1 MRRRK
6 RRTLLASYL
15 LLALAFAFFLFPFY
29 WLILTSLKVPGE
41 ITASGVVWVPK
52 HPTPDNFRLLF
63 GYTGPLW
70 GYKEYAGRSFL
81 PNILSFVRNSL
92 LVSSLSSA
100 LAILLGASLGY
111 AVARFDVGRK
121 NLYTWLLS
129 LRMVPPVVAAIP
141 LFLVFRTFRLID
153 TPWALVIAY
162 LLINIPFA
170 TLLLV
175 GFFSDIPKDLI
186 DATLLDGCSE
196 YSAFVRIALPLVAPA
211 MVAVFTIG
219 FLMAWNEL
227 LIANALTAS
236 ARAQT
241 FPIYTTMFS
250 QVERG
255 TAWGP
260 AAAGG
265 VIGMIPMLVSS
276 FYIQRYLTRGLTMG
290 AVVE

>member
-1 MRRRK
+1 
-6 RRTLLASYL
+6 
-15 LLALAFAFFLFPFY
+15 
-29 WLILTSLKVPGE
+29 
-41 ITASGVVWVPK
+41 
-52 HPTPDNFRLLF
+52 
-63 GYTGPLW
+63 
-70 GYKEYAGRSFL
+70 
-81 PNILSFVRNSL
+81 
-92 LVSSLSSA
+92 
-100 LAILLGASLGY
+100 
-111 AVARFDVGRK
+111 
-121 NLYTWLLS
+121 
-129 LRMVPPVVAAIP
+129 MVPPVVAAIP

-196 YSAFVRIALPLVAPA
+196 FSAFVRIALPLVAPA

>member
-1 MRRRK
+1 MRRLK
-6 RRTLLASYL
+6 QWKLLLSYL
-15 LLALAFAFFLFPFY
+15 ILAAAFAFFLFPFY
-29 WLILTSLKVPGE
+29 WLVLTSIKVPGE
-41 ITASGVVWVPK
+41 ITASPVIWFPRR
-52 HPTPDNFRLLF
+52 PTIDNFRLLF

-81 PNILSFVRNSL
+81 PNIVPYLRNSL
-92 LVSSLSSA
+92 VVSSLSNA
-100 LAILLGASLGY
+100 FAIMLGAALGY
-111 AVARFDVGRK
+111 AVARFGVGWK

-129 LRMVPPVVAAIP
+129 LRMVPPVVVVIP
-141 LFLVFRTFRLID
+141 LFLVFRTFVLID

-162 LLINIPFA
+162 LLVNIPFS

-175 GFFSDIPKDLI
+175 GFFSDIPRDLS
-186 DATLLDGCSE
+186 DAALIDGCSE
-196 YSAFVRIALPLVAPA
+196 YGAFWRIALPLVAPA
-211 MVAVFTIG
+211 LVAVFIIG
-219 FLMAWNEL
+219 FLAVWNEL

-241 FPIYTTMFS
+241 FPVYTTMFS

>member
-6 RRTLLASYL
+6 QWKLLISYL
-15 LLALAFAFFLFPFY
+15 LLATAFVFFLFPLY
-29 WLILTSLKVPGE
+29 WIIITSIKVPGE
-41 ITASGVVWVPK
+41 VTASPVVWFPK
-52 HPTPDNFRLLF
+52 RPTIDNFRLLF
-63 GYTGPLW
+63 GYAGPLW
-70 GYKEYAGRSFL
+70 GYKEYSGRSFL
-81 PNILSFVRNSL
+81 PNILPYVRNSL
-92 LVSSLSSA
+92 FVSGLSSG
-100 LAILLGASLGY
+100 LAIILGASLGY
-111 AVARFDVGRK
+111 AVARFGLGRK

-141 LFLVFRTFRLID
+141 LFLVFRSFRLID

-170 TLLLV
+170 TLLLI
-175 GFFSDIPKDLI
+175 GFFSDIPKDLS
-186 DATLLDGCSE
+186 DAALLDGCSE
-196 YSAFVRIALPLVAPA
+196 YGAFFRIALPLVAPA
-211 MVAVFTIG
+211 LVAVFTIA

-241 FPIYTTMFS
+241 FPVYTTMFS

-276 FYIQRYLTRGLTMG
+276 FYIQRYLSRGLTMG